1 MPINYSKS
9 YLKKILS
16 NVNAIALVGASSNPK
31 KDSFKVMKYLIEK
44 GYQVFP
50 VNPNEI
56 NNTILGKRCYSNLN
70 EIEHRIDMVDIFRSK
85 EFVMDICLNAINIGV
100 DVIWTQEGII
110 DKKSELLATKA
121 GIKFVM
127 DNCPIKILEN

>member
-110 DKKSELLATKA
+110 DNKSELLATKA

>member
-16 NVNAIALVGASSNPK
+16 KVNTIALVGASSNPK

-50 VNPNEI
+50 VNPNEL

>member
-16 NVNAIALVGASSNPK
+16 KVNTIALVGASSNPK

-50 VNPNEI
+50 VNPNEV
-56 NNTILGKRCYSNLN
+56 NNSILGKRCYSDLN

-85 EFVMDICLNAINIGV
+85 EFVMDISLNAINIGV

-110 DKKSELLATKA
+110 DKKSELIATKA

>member
-16 NVNAIALVGASSNPK
+16 KVNTIALVGASSNPK

-50 VNPNEI
+50 VNPNEV
-56 NNTILGKRCYSNLN
+56 NNSILGKRCYSDLN

-85 EFVMDICLNAINIGV
+85 EFVMDISLNAINIGV

-110 DKKSELLATKA
+110 DKKSELMATKA

-127 DNCPIKILEN
+127 DSCPLKILEN

>member
-1 MPINYSKS
+1 MHINYSKS

-16 NVNAIALVGASSNPK
+16 KVNTIALVGASSNPK

-50 VNPNEI
+50 VNPNEV
-56 NNTILGKRCYSNLN
+56 NNSILGKRCYSDLN

-85 EFVMDICLNAINIGV
+85 EFVMDISLNAINIGV

-110 DKKSELLATKA
+110 DKKSELIATKA

>member
-9 YLKKILS
+9 YLKKILL

-50 VNPNEI
+50 VNPNEV

-110 DKKSELLATKA
+110 DKKSELIATKA
-121 GIKFVM
+121 GIKYVM
-127 DNCPIKILEN
+127 DSCPIKILEN

>member
-50 VNPNEI
+50 VNPNEV

-110 DKKSELLATKA
+110 DKKSELIATKA

-127 DNCPIKILEN
+127 DSCPIKILEN

>member
-16 NVNAIALVGASSNPK
+16 KVNTIALVGASSNPK

-50 VNPNEI
+50 VNPNEV
-56 NNTILGKRCYSNLN
+56 NNSILGKRCYSDLN

-85 EFVMDICLNAINIGV
+85 EFVMDISLNAINIGV

-110 DKKSELLATKA
+110 DKKSELIATKA

-127 DNCPIKILEN
+127 DSCPFKILEN

>member
-1 MPINYSKS
+1 
-9 YLKKILS
+9 
-16 NVNAIALVGASSNPK
+16 
-31 KDSFKVMKYLIEK
+31 
-44 GYQVFP
+44 
-50 VNPNEI
+50 
-56 NNTILGKRCYSNLN
+56 
-70 EIEHRIDMVDIFRSK
+70 MVDIFRSK

-127 DNCPIKILEN
+127 DSCPIKILEN

>member
-50 VNPNEI
+50 VNPNEVS
-56 NNTILGKRCYSNLN
+56 NTILGKRCNSNLN

-100 DVIWTQEGII
+100 GVIWTQEGII
-110 DKKSELLATKA
+110 DKKSELIATKA

-127 DNCPIKILEN
+127 DSCPIKILEN

>member
-16 NVNAIALVGASSNPK
+16 KVNAIALVGASSNSK

-50 VNPNEI
+50 VNPNEVD
-56 NNTILGKRCYSNLN
+56 NTILGRRCYSNLN

-85 EFVMDICLNAINIGV
+85 EFVMDISLSAINIGV

-110 DKKSELLATKA
+110 DKKSELIATKA

-127 DNCPIKILEN
+127 DSCPIKILEN

>member
-16 NVNAIALVGASSNPK
+16 KVNTIALVGASSNPK

>member
-16 NVNAIALVGASSNPK
+16 KVNTIALVGASSNPK

-50 VNPNEI
+50 VNPNEV
-56 NNTILGKRCYSNLN
+56 NNSILGKRCYSDLN

-85 EFVMDICLNAINIGV
+85 EFVMDISLNAINIGV

-110 DKKSELLATKA
+110 DKKSELIATKA

-127 DNCPIKILEN
+127 DSCPLKILEN

>member
-50 VNPNEI
+50 VNPNEL

>member
-1 MPINYSKS
+1 MHINYSKS

-16 NVNAIALVGASSNPK
+16 KVNTIALVGASSNPK

-50 VNPNEI
+50 VNPNEV
-56 NNTILGKRCYSNLN
+56 NNSILGKRCYSDLN

-85 EFVMDICLNAINIGV
+85 EFVMDISLNAINIGV

-110 DKKSELLATKA
+110 DKKSELIATKA

-127 DNCPIKILEN
+127 DSCPLKILEN

>member
-110 DKKSELLATKA
+110 DKKSELIATKA

-127 DNCPIKILEN
+127 DSCPIKILEN

>member
-1 MPINYSKS
+1 MHINYSKS

-16 NVNAIALVGASSNPK
+16 KVNTIALVGASSNPK

-56 NNTILGKRCYSNLN
+56 NNSILGKRCYSDLN

-85 EFVMDICLNAINIGV
+85 EFVMDISLNAINIGV

-110 DKKSELLATKA
+110 DKKSELIATKA

-127 DNCPIKILEN
+127 DSCPIKILEN

>member
-1 MPINYSKS
+1 MPTNYSKS

-16 NVNAIALVGASSNPK
+16 KVNTIALVGASSNSK

-50 VNPNEI
+50 VNPNEV
-56 NNTILGKRCYSNLN
+56 NNSILGKRCYSDLN

-85 EFVMDICLNAINIGV
+85 EFVMDISLSAINIGV

-110 DKKSELLATKA
+110 DKKSELIATKA

-127 DNCPIKILEN
+127 DSCPIKILEN

>member
-16 NVNAIALVGASSNPK
+16 KVNTIALVGASSNPK

-50 VNPNEI
+50 VNPNEL

-127 DNCPIKILEN
+127 DSCPIKILEN

>member
-50 VNPNEI
+50 VNPNEV

>member
-50 VNPNEI
+50 VNPNEV

-110 DKKSELLATKA
+110 DKKSELIATKA

-127 DNCPIKILEN
+127 DSWPIKILEN